1 VVQLLIDGKF
11 VDAVSGKTFQTINPH
26 DESVIMEVAEGDAAD
41 VDIAVKAARKA
52 FDEGPWPKMTGAVRC
67 FANHPELNWPGN
79 ACRTG
84 AAYVSQAGSAAPS
97 STKVYQHPARV
108 CFLECWRF

>member
-1 VVQLLIDGKF
+1 MQVLLICWDESRHSLAPPVVQLLIDGKF

-26 DESVIMEVAEGDAAD
+26 DETVIMEVAEGDAAD

-67 FANHPELNWPGN
+67 VASHAL
-79 ACRTG
+79 
-84 AAYVSQAGSAAPS
+84 SAILS
-97 STKVYQHPARV
+97 
-108 CFLECWRF
+108 